1 MSVLSMPIGGNMRY
15 PSKKKLEEID
25 KKFKGVKGTL
35 MIGVSSSPAEKF
47 RWELCQNLVRFMVQH
62 NLSQVGFAKLLGV
75 DQSRVSEISNHR
87 IDKVSTDKLI
97 SYNEKINPKVE
108 FKIAR

>member
-1 MSVLSMPIGGNMRY
+1 MRY
-15 PSKKKLEEID
+15 PSKKKLEEMD
-25 KKFKGVKGTL
+25 KKLKNVDGAL
-35 MIGVSSSPAEKF
+35 MVGPNASPAEKF
-47 RWELCQNLVRFMVQH
+47 RWDLCQNLVKYMVEKD
-62 NLSQVGFAKLLGV
+62 LSQVEFAKLLEI
-75 DQSRVSEISNHR
+75 DQARVSEIVNHR

>member
-1 MSVLSMPIGGNMRY
+1 VRY
-15 PSKKKLEEID
+15 PSKKKLEEMD
-25 KKFKGVKGTL
+25 KKLKNVEGTL
-35 MIGVSSSPAEKF
+35 MVGPTSSPAEKF
-47 RWELCQNLVRFMVQH
+47 RWDLCQNLVRYMTERD
-62 NLSQVGFAKLLGV
+62 LPQVEFAKLLGI
-75 DQSRVSEISNHR
+75 DQSSVSEIVNHR